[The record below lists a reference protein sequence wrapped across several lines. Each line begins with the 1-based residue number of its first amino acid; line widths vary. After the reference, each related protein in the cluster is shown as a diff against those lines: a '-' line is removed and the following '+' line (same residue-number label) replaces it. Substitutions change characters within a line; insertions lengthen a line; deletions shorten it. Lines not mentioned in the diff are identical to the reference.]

1 VGVVTYPPEGYEVV
15 ADGGLRPSDNVVDIR
30 HVDSL
35 LIRAADVRME
45 NTTFLM
51 DPYIPMNGVTVI
63 AGIGGLGKSH
73 FTLDVAAR
81 ATRGQLE
88 GDLHGEPVSVVIATA
103 EDAHASTMV
112 PRLHA
117 AGADLSC
124 VFLVRQDAAFALDD
138 LDAMDAAMTANDAR
152 LLVLDPI
159 VAYMPTRLDAH
170 KDQHARA
177 ILGPLAG
184 LADTHD
190 AAVLAVMHLNKA
202 TDAQSFFLRV
212 SSSVGFVNAA
222 RSGLLFAPDP
232 EDEKNRVLAHGK
244 VNLSEPGESRRFR
257 IEGCEVD
264 GENEIIGTSRIVW
277 LGTSDHTSATC
288 YGPTIAAIRAT
299 APPSSCSLPSARG
312 RCRCGGCR
320 KRRPK
325 RATSGVRSSEPRMSS
340 GSWPIGSASVLR
352 AGGNGAFPLPKRPH
366 GQKWLPLEQKG
377 TKLQVRPK
385 AATSHP
391 RQGSL
396 WVGVDSDASRRFT
409 PEGPQIAHG
418 RPVGG
423 EGRLRPAYVRTLSRR

>member
-1 VGVVTYPPEGYEVV
+1 MTYPPEGWEVA
-15 ADGGLRPSDNVVDIR
+15 ADGGLHPIDNVVDIR
-30 HVDSL
+30 HADSL
-35 LIRAADVRME
+35 LIRAADVKME

-51 DPYIPMNGVTVI
+51 DPYVPMNGVTVV

-88 GDLHGEPVSVVIATA
+88 GDLHGEPVSVVVATA

-117 AGADLSC
+117 AGADLDR

-138 LDAMDAAMTANDAR
+138 LDAMDAAMTANGAR

-177 ILGPLAG
+177 ILGPLRG

-232 EDEKNRVLAHGK
+232 EDDKNRVLAHGK

-257 IEGCEVD
+257 IEGCEVE
-264 GENEIIGTSRIVW
+264 GEDEMIRTSRIVW
-277 LGTSDHTSATC
+277 MGTSDHTIDDLLRSDH
-288 YGPTIAAIRAT
+288 
-299 APPSSCSLPSARG
+299 
-312 RCRCGGCR
+312 
-320 KRRPK
+320 RRD
-325 RATSGVRSSEPRMSS
+325 PR
-340 GSWPIGSASVLR
+340 
-352 AGGNGAFPLPKRPH
+352 NGASRFLLTALADGPVLVRWLQESAKDEGLGWRTVERAKAELGIVVDKTGFDGGWEWCLP
-366 GQKWLPLEQKG
+366 
-377 TKLQVRPK
+377 
-385 AATSHP
+385 
-391 RQGSL
+391 
-396 WVGVDSDASRRFT
+396 T
-409 PEGPQIAHG
+409 PEGDHG
-418 RPVGG
+418 KKWRPSGVEGDEAAGQSEDRHFSPSSGRSSGGG
-423 EGRLRPAYVRTLSRR
+423 EA